1 MLAIA
6 GGLAGL
12 AAGMVV
18 LRLAEN
24 LLTDFLQFLPF
35 RQVKDI
41 PIDLKVFAFCLG
53 VSCVTGILFGLA
65 PVIGMRRLE
74 INEPLKEEGRTSTQ
88 HSGGRLRSIL
98 VAAEVALSLMVLAGA
113 GLMLESMARIL
124 RVDPGFDSKN
134 VLVLH
139 MAVPQVNLYVGPPS
153 LERFCQDI
161 DEHMSAIPGVL
172 SVGAISHLPM
182 QGGAGRAFAIEGA
195 PDPGIDNQPGAGY
208 GVACPGYHRTM
219 GITMLKGREFNH
231 QDTLNSTQVIV
242 INEEMAKKFW
252 KDKDPIGVRVKLGG
266 FSSTNPWMTIVGVAK
281 NVRKGGLD
289 QDYDPEFLRPYTQ
302 AGWPTMSLVIRT
314 AYAPGS
320 FEKPVKEALKA
331 IDPDR
336 TASDAE
342 TLDSIVHDSV
352 SSRRLPMVLLVC
364 FAVLAVLLAA
374 VGIYG
379 VVNYGVTQRIGEIGV
394 RLALG
399 AQPLHILRMVV
410 GGSMKWAALGILFGV
425 AGAALATRLLTGLLY
440 GVQPGD
446 PVVLICVSLLL
457 VLVALV
463 ASGIPARRAT
473 QVDPVIALRRD

>member
-1 MLAIA
+1 
-6 GGLAGL
+6 
-12 AAGMVV
+12 
-18 LRLAEN
+18 
-24 LLTDFLQFLPF
+24 
-35 RQVKDI
+35 
-41 PIDLKVFAFCLG
+41 
-53 VSCVTGILFGLA
+53 
-65 PVIGMRRLE
+65 
-74 INEPLKEEGRTSTQ
+74 
-88 HSGGRLRSIL
+88 
-98 VAAEVALSLMVLAGA
+98 
-113 GLMLESMARIL
+113 
-124 RVDPGFDSKN
+124 
-134 VLVLH
+134 
-139 MAVPQVNLYVGPPS
+139 
-153 LERFCQDI
+153 
-161 DEHMSAIPGVL
+161 
-172 SVGAISHLPM
+172 
-182 QGGAGRAFAIEGA
+182 
-195 PDPGIDNQPGAGY
+195 
-208 GVACPGYHRTM
+208 
-219 GITMLKGREFNH
+219 
-231 QDTLNSTQVIV
+231 
-242 INEEMAKKFW
+242 
-252 KDKDPIGVRVKLGG
+252 
-266 FSSTNPWMTIVGVAK
+266 
-281 NVRKGGLD
+281 LD
-289 QDYDPEFLRPYTQ
+289 QDYDPEFLRPYSQ

-314 AYAPGS
+314 AYAPVS

-394 RLALG
+394 RMALG
-399 AQPLHILRMVV
+399 AQPLHILQMVV
-410 GGSMKWAALGILFGV
+410 GGSMKWATLGILIGV